1 MRASAGHDMFAHSTL
16 LVAHPLLTKPLV
28 LPEAKAHSALKA
40 HLLLFNE
47 HICPAHLSKLVAP
60 APQLVEVKSVAPS
73 AGFWLE
79 DTARLPADIKV
90 RSASCDERPDRF
102 SDATC
107 EVHRV
112 WHGRRQGGRQPVF
125 PVRRLQQL
133 EVSLAA
139 FVPEVCHWH

>member
-1 MRASAGHDMFAHSTL
+1 MRTSIGPDILSHSSSF
-16 LVAHPLLTKPLV
+16 VARPMLAEPLV
-28 LPEAKAHSALKA
+28 LPETKAHSALKA
-40 HLLLFNE
+40 HLLLFNK

-102 SDATC
+102 SDASC
-107 EVHRV
+107 EVHRA

-125 PVRRLQQL
+125 PVQRLQQL